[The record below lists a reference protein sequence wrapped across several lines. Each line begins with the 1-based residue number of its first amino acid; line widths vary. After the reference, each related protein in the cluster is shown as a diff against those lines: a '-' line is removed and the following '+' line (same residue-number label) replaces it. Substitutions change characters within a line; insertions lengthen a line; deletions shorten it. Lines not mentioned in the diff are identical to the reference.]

1 MNKKISFTDK
11 DYLKILYETRKYA
24 GEQYDKL
31 IVYLSSGALVLT
43 VGFIE
48 NVVDLSKIND
58 LFLLYSSW
66 ICFSTSLIVILISH
80 RTSLLSIDLQIKK
93 KEETSDFWNG
103 MTNILNWLS
112 MIALVIGIISFITFV
127 TLAFSIEGG

>member
-1 MNKKISFTDK
+1 MNKKISFADK

-66 ICFSTSLIVILISH
+66 ICFSTSLIIILISH
-80 RTSLLSIDLQIKK
+80 RTSLLSIDLEIKGKK
-93 KEETSDFWNG
+93 KTSDRWNAV
-103 MTNILNWLS
+103 TDILNWLS
-112 MIALVIGIISFITFV
+112 MIALVIGIVSFIIFV
-127 TLAFSIEGG
+127 SMAFSIKGG

>member
-1 MNKKISFTDK
+1 MNKKTSFDRK

-66 ICFSTSLIVILISH
+66 ICFSTSLIIILISH
-80 RTSLLSIDLQIKK
+80 RTSLLSIDLQIKG
-93 KEETSDFWNG
+93 KEETSDLWNA

-112 MIALVIGIISFITFV
+112 VIALVIGIVSFIIFV
-127 TLAFSIEGG
+127 SMAFSIEGG

>member
-1 MNKKISFTDK
+1 MNKKISFADK

-24 GEQYDKL
+24 GKQYDKL

-66 ICFSTSLIVILISH
+66 ICFSTSLIIILISH
-80 RTSLLSIDLQIKK
+80 RTSLLSIDLEIKGKK
-93 KEETSDFWNG
+93 KTSDRWNAV
-103 MTNILNWLS
+103 TDILNWLS
-112 MIALVIGIISFITFV
+112 MIALVIGIVSFIIFV
-127 TLAFSIEGG
+127 SMAFSIEGG

>member
-48 NVVDLSKIND
+48 NVVDLSRTND

-66 ICFSTSLIVILISH
+66 ICFSTSLIIILISH
-80 RTSLLSIDLQIKK
+80 RTSLLSIDLEIKEK
-93 KEETSDFWNG
+93 KTSDFWNT
-103 MTNILNWLS
+103 MTDILNWLS

>member
-1 MNKKISFTDK
+1 MNKRTSFDRK

-66 ICFSTSLIVILISH
+66 ICFSTSLIIILISH
-80 RTSLLSIDLQIKK
+80 RTSLLSIDLEIKGKK
-93 KEETSDFWNG
+93 KTSDRWNAV
-103 MTNILNWLS
+103 TDILNWLS
-112 MIALVIGIISFITFV
+112 MIALVIGIVSFIIFV
-127 TLAFSIEGG
+127 SMAFSIKGG

>member
-1 MNKKISFTDK
+1 MNEKTSFDDK

-31 IVYLSSGALVLT
+31 IVYLSSGALVFT

-66 ICFSTSLIVILISH
+66 ICFSTALIIILISH
-80 RTSLLSIDLQIKK
+80 RTSLLSIDLEIKGNK
-93 KEETSDFWNG
+93 KTSDSWNA
-103 MTNILNWLS
+103 MTDILNWLS
-112 MIALVIGIISFITFV
+112 MIALVIGIISFIIFV
-127 TLAFSIEGG
+127 SLAFSIKGG